1 MTRTNE
7 PNCLRLELRSVAA
20 LLAPD
25 DSPFAG
31 PALHPDVAE
40 RLLAE
45 ADPMRRNV
53 PLRIEFVVDDDQPG
67 DVQRVV
73 RALRQHFELETLAAT
88 RELSR
93 VFRNGR
99 IATLIGLVVVV
110 VLLGSA
116 NAIDPDTPSR
126 FARAVR
132 ESLTIFAWVA
142 MWRPAELLLYEH
154 MPIRRRRSL
163 SQRLAAAPVSLIAR
177 DGTTVA

>member
-7 PNCLRLELRSVAA
+7 PNCLRLEMRSVAA

-31 PALHPDVAE
+31 PALHADVAE
-40 RLLAE
+40 RLLDE
-45 ADPMRRNV
+45 ADSKRGNV
-53 PLRIEFVVDDDQPG
+53 PLRIEFVVDEDRPG

-73 RALRQHFELETLAAT
+73 KALRRHFEDEALAAT
-88 RELSR
+88 RDLSR
-93 VFRNGR
+93 VMRSGR
-99 IATLIGLVVVV
+99 IATVIGLLVVAI
-110 VLLGSA
+110 LLGFA
-116 NAIDPDTPSR
+116 NTIDPDSTSR

-142 MWRPAELLLYEH
+142 MWRPAELLLYDH
-154 MPIRRRRSL
+154 MPIRRRRALSL
-163 SQRLAAAPVSLIAR
+163 RLAAAPVSLIAR

>member
-1 MTRTNE
+1 MKKNNE

-31 PALHPDVAE
+31 PALHPEVAE

-45 ADPMRRNV
+45 ADLKRRNV

-73 RALRQHFELETLAAT
+73 RALRQHFELEAQAAT
-88 RELSR
+88 RDLSR

-99 IATLIGLVVVV
+99 IATLIGLAVVA
-110 VLLGSA
+110 VLLGIA
-116 NAIDPDTPSR
+116 NLIDPESPYR
-126 FARAVR
+126 LARALR
-132 ESLTIFAWVA
+132 ESFTIFAWVA

-154 MPIRRRRSL
+154 MPIRRRRTLSL
-163 SQRLAAAPVSLIAR
+163 RLAAAPVSLIAR